1 MGQSFMTVAVL
12 PIPNLVFFP
21 NTSLPLFMVESR
33 HVQMLKDCIEQGR
46 LLAVSLID
54 IKSGYTNL
62 RNSPRAV
69 CTVGEPVIVST
80 HDDGSIKVLLRGRA
94 RVKLL
99 ALKQSVPYMVY
110 TAEEVPDISYDGN
123 NLTAAP
129 GIEKLKNLLLRWSQE
144 NIDDSVEREVFLST
158 VATAKHV
165 VDAISMYM
173 IMDPEIRQLLL
184 ENVHLSERIQMLS
197 TLLAENGDQED
208 ASVADAFKR
217 FEAMEAN
224 PRKVAH

>member
-33 HVQMLKDCIEQGR
+33 HVQMLKDCIEKGR

-62 RNSPRAV
+62 RNSPRAI

-80 HDDGSIKVLLRGRA
+80 HEDGSIKVLLRGRA

-99 ALKQSVPYMVY
+99 ALKQSVPYMIY
-110 TAEEVPDISYDGN
+110 TAEEIPDISSEAH
-123 NLTAAP
+123 LKSSS
-129 GIEKLKNLLLRWSQE
+129 GIGKLRDLLQRWSRE
-144 NIDDSVEREVFLST
+144 NIEDSIEREVFLST
-158 VATAKHV
+158 VSTAKHV
-165 VDAISMYM
+165 VDAVSMYM
-173 IMDPEIRQLLL
+173 VMDPEIRQLLL
-184 ENVHLSERIQMLS
+184 ENVHLGERIQMLT
-197 TLLAENGDQED
+197 TLFAEDGNQED
-208 ASVADAFKR
+208 LNVADAFKR

>member
-33 HVQMLKDCIEQGR
+33 HIQMLKDCIEKGR

-80 HDDGSIKVLLRGRA
+80 HEDGSIKVLLRGRA

-99 ALKQSVPYMVY
+99 ALKQSVPYMIY
-110 TAEEVPDISYDGN
+110 TAEEIPDISSEAHLN
-123 NLTAAP
+123 NSA
-129 GIEKLKNLLLRWSQE
+129 GIEKLRNILHRWSRE
-144 NIDDSVEREVFLST
+144 NIDDSIEREVFLST
-158 VATAKHV
+158 VSTAKHV
-165 VDAISMYM
+165 VDAVSMYM
-173 IMDPEIRQLLL
+173 VMDPEIRQLLL
-184 ENVHLSERIQMLS
+184 ENVHLGERIQMLS
-197 TLLAENGDQED
+197 TLFSEDGDQED
-208 ASVADAFKR
+208 ANVADAFKR